1 MSQVSQWICWWLISH
16 SSFVFLGQEL
26 RDSPGFSNLLD
37 PRDTVCLRSHR
48 SYCLKR
54 LDILFVHMARI
65 QQGRYINART
75 PPCAHLVLGFRRPTS
90 QIPRVFEQHPV
101 QRNPLNNQSLSLQ

>member
-1 MSQVSQWICWWLISH
+1 MSQVSQWICCH

-26 RDSPGFSNLLD
+26 RNSPGFSANLLD

-75 PPCAHLVLGFRRPTS
+75 PPCAHLVLGFRRSTS